1 MSRSRMLLS
10 GARRTREEPVTGLA
24 TRRTRRRQDLG
35 QAADVGI
42 ESRRARERGR
52 RRGRRGVV
60 GYAAEPAAVEV
71 PECGDSCGR
80 RVILQ

>member
-1 MSRSRMLLS
+1 MRLS

-42 ESRRARERGR
+42 ESRRARERG
-52 RRGRRGVV
+52 
-60 GYAAEPAAVEV
+60 
-71 PECGDSCGR
+71 
-80 RVILQ
+80 

>member
-1 MSRSRMLLS
+1 MRLS

-24 TRRTRRRQDLG
+24 TGRTRRRQDLG

-52 RRGRRGVV
+52 RGVV
-60 GYAAEPAAVEV
+60 GYAAEPAAIEV

-80 RVILQ
+80 RAALQ